1 MNNRELAMLQALPLV
16 IKIQKSKQRI
26 REAIKY
32 FGVDHLYVPVSGG
45 KDSMVVSHLV
55 ETIQKELGIPKEK
68 IPRVNSNTGNEYD
81 DVLANARRL
90 SDIEVKPKHNLI
102 WVLTNVGY
110 PIGSKKIS
118 RMLRDLQNP
127 TPENYNSRRLYIDG
141 IKRDGTKTKSF
152 KMPKKWYP
160 FIDSCIR
167 CSEKCCYYLKKE
179 PMNIYEKETD
189 RRPILGTMA
198 SEGGTRK
205 GGYLQTGCNAFNT
218 GKGKSMPIGF
228 WEETDILHY
237 IVAFGLT
244 VFLPKV
250 YGEIKEYIETE
261 NGIEILKSYN
271 KEKALYDLNN
281 FNRVNLKTT
290 GEKRTG
296 CVWCTLGV
304 QMEKGK
310 NRFQK
315 LYENDKRKYN
325 FAINGGK
332 LDEHGKLIPGNGGLG
347 MGKILDLMGINYKPI
362 EEKEYE
368 IKFGEQISIFNQS
381 YRKESE
387 REWNL

>member
-1 MNNRELAMLQALPLV
+1 MNNRELVMLQSLPLV
-16 IKIQKSKQRI
+16 IKIEKSKQRI
-26 REAIKY
+26 REAMKY

-55 ETIQKELGIPKEK
+55 EQVQKELNIPKK
-68 IPRVNSNTGNEYD
+68 NVPRVNSNTGNEYD

-127 TPENYNSRRLYIDG
+127 TEANYNSRRLYLEG

-160 FIDSCIR
+160 FIDSCVR

-179 PMNIYEKETD
+179 PMHIYEKETD

-205 GGYLQTGCNAFNT
+205 GGYLQTGCNAFKT

-228 WEETDILHY
+228 WTESDVLQY
-237 IVAFGLT
+237 ITAFDLAE
-244 VFLPKV
+244 FLPPV
-250 YGEIKEYIETE
+250 YGEIKEVEVIHE
-261 NGIEILKSYN
+261 NNGYDAEIIRRYEKN
-271 KEKALYDLNN
+271 KAVEDIKNY
-281 FNRVNLKTT
+281 RQVKLKTT

-332 LDEHGKLIPGNGGLG
+332 LDEHGKLVPGNGGLG
-347 MGKILDLMGINYKPI
+347 MGKVLDLMGIDYKPI
-362 EEKEYE
+362 EEKEDE
-368 IKFGEQISIFNQS
+368 IKFGEQISIFN
-381 YRKESE
+381 
-387 REWNL
+387 

>member
-1 MNNRELAMLQALPLV
+1 MNNRELAMLQSLPLI
-16 IKIQKSKQRI
+16 IKIEKSKQRI

-55 ETIQKELGIPKEK
+55 ETIQKELKIPKET

-90 SDIEVKPKHNLI
+90 SDIELKPKHNLI
-102 WVLTNVGY
+102 WVLKNEGY

-127 TPENYNSRRLYIDG
+127 TEANYNSRRLYLEG

-160 FIDSCIR
+160 FIDSCVR

-179 PMNIYEKETD
+179 PMHIYEKEAG

-205 GGYLQTGCNAFNT
+205 GGYLQTGCNAFKT

-228 WEETDILHY
+228 WTESDVLQY
-237 IVAFGLT
+237 ITAFDLAE
-244 VFLPKV
+244 FLPPV
-250 YGEIKEYIETE
+250 YGEIKEVEVIHGN
-261 NGIEILKSYN
+261 NGYDAEIIRRYEKN
-271 KEKALYDLNN
+271 KAVEDIKNY
-281 FNRVNLKTT
+281 RQVKLKTT

-332 LDEHGKLIPGNGGLG
+332 LDEHGKIVPGNGGLG
-347 MGKILDLMGINYKPI
+347 MGKVLDLMGIDYKPI
-362 EEKEYE
+362 EEKEDE
-368 IKFGEQISIFNQS
+368 IKFGEQISIFN
-381 YRKESE
+381 
-387 REWNL
+387 